1 MNIDNRSLSIV
12 SLLLLAAAV
21 CSWSAS
27 TLAQT
32 SEEERNAL
40 EEAQR
45 QRNIAR
51 TIAQN
56 QRQLT
61 AFDSRGRE
69 LREIGEVGLYNFP
82 QFSPDLTKISAIAID
97 LQEEHSD
104 IVIIDAETGEVNQ
117 ITHSAPRQ
125 TVGTPVWSPDSSEL
139 VYVALRDSY
148 FGIWRQRADGQ
159 GEPALVY
166 RHEGGPIVLADWS
179 LDGRRLA
186 FSASDLSGGRLYTLD
201 LEGNGEPV
209 VVAQSGDMMT
219 GPRFSPD
226 GKYLS
231 YVSDATGRIEYY
243 VTPSTPDPNGE
254 QDIYQITN
262 EGGFGV
268 GSWESD
274 DGKFYYIGN
283 ERKLMAINVDTSDGF
298 RYGEPYA
305 VFTLPERVPSAGG
318 GPLVTMSR
326 NGDRFIMALP
336 PRQDL
341 MQIAVVDREGNELS
355 RIGEPGQYTQA
366 SFSPDGSKVLAI
378 RRDPGFGIV
387 DLWIYDVAT
396 GEGTQVTN
404 TADIDEQTPVWLP
417 DGEHVGYSYFKDDY
431 GGVYRKRA
439 DGSADEELLFRYT
452 PGAFIALM
460 DFTRDGRYL
469 TVDAGGYVVNVR
481 LTGDDPFAREPI
493 DLIREEFEVSAPR
506 FSPDGRHVAY
516 AYNES
521 GRNEVY
527 VTGFDS
533 TTGMATDGARLKV
546 STDGT
551 IGGITWRE
559 DGRELYYVSENV
571 ETEDQFN
578 DVKVMAVELATAP
591 ELRAGQPR
599 ELFTLT
605 LAPAGNPSQWQNASP
620 DGERFLF
627 SVPAER

>member
-1 MNIDNRSLSIV
+1 MNRRAIEFMC
-12 SLLLLAAAV
+12 LAVAA
-21 CSWSAS
+21 CAGM
-27 TLAQT
+27 TAAIAQT
-32 SEEERNAL
+32 SEEERSAL
-40 EEAQR
+40 QEARR

-69 LREIGEVGLYNFP
+69 LREIGEPGLYNFP
-82 QFSPDLTKISAIAID
+82 QFSPDLTKISAIGVN
-97 LQEEHSD
+97 LQEEMTD
-104 IVIIDAETGEVNQ
+104 IVIIDALTGEVSR

-125 TVGTPVWSPDSSEL
+125 RVGTPVWSPDSSEL
-139 VYVALRDSY
+139 AYVALRDSY
-148 FGIWRQRADGQ
+148 FGIYRQRADGR

-166 RHEGGPIVLADWS
+166 RHDGGPIVLADWS
-179 LDGRRLA
+179 LDGRYLA

-201 LEGNGEPV
+201 LQGNGEPV
-209 VVAQSGDMMT
+209 VVAQSTEMMT

-231 YVSDATGRIEYY
+231 CVSDQTGRIEYY
-243 VTPSTPDPNGE
+243 VTPSTPDPDGE
-254 QDIYQITN
+254 QDVYQVTT

-283 ERKLMAINVDTSDGF
+283 ERQLMAIDVDTSDGF
-298 RYGEPYA
+298 RHGEPYP
-305 VFTLPERVPSAGG
+305 VFTLPDRVPSAGG

-341 MQIAVVDREGNELS
+341 TQIAVVDRKGNEVG
-355 RIGEPGQYTQA
+355 RIGEPGQYFQP
-366 SFSPDGSKVLAI
+366 SFSPDGSKILAL

-387 DLWIYDVAT
+387 DVWVFDAAT
-396 GEGTQVTN
+396 GEGTRVTS
-404 TADIDEQTPVWLP
+404 TDDTDEQAPVWLP
-417 DGEHVGYSYFKDDY
+417 DGEHVAYSFFDDGYSWI
-431 GGVYRKRA
+431 YRKRA
-439 DGSADEELLFRYT
+439 DGSGDQDLLFRYT

-460 DFTRDGRYL
+460 DFSPDGEYL
-469 TVDAGGYVVNVR
+469 TFDAGGYIVNAR

-493 DLIREEFEVSAPR
+493 DMIREEFEVSVPR
-506 FSPDGRHVAY
+506 FSPDGRYIAY

-521 GRNEVY
+521 GRPEVFL
-527 VTGFDS
+527 TGFDS
-533 TTGMATDGARLKV
+533 ASGMATESRRVQV

-551 IGGITWRE
+551 VGGISWRE
-559 DGRELYYVSENV
+559 DGRELYFVSENL
-571 ETEDQFN
+571 ETEDEFD
-578 DVKVMAVELATAP
+578 DVKVMAVDVTTMP
-591 ELRAGQPR
+591 ELGASEPR

-605 LAPAGNPSQWQNASP
+605 LAPAGNPAQWQNASP
-620 DGERFLF
+620 NGERFLF
-627 SVPAER
+627 SVPAE